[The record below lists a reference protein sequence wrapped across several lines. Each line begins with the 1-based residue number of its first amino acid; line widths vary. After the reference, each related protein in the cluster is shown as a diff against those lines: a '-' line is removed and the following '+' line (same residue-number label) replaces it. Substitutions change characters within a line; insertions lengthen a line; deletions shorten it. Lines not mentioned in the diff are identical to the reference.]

1 MAVMAVSFT
10 NDRSP
15 HMQAFSISSPLMHT
29 HGILSFRLLHSS
41 AQIPYKWNHRI
52 MESWNDLGWKILQNF
67 KFQVPVMGG
76 DRSH

>member
-29 HGILSFRLLHSS
+29 QGILSFRLLHSS